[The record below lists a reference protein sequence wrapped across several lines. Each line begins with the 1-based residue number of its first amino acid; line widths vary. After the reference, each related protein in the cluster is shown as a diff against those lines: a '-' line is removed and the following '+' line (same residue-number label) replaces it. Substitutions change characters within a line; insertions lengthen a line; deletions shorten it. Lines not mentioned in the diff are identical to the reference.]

1 MHSIVCPLLY
11 HTVCWG
17 TIQSELHPTV
27 LSIQQVLY
35 HALQK
40 LGMRKSERDQFMKI
54 WNYVRY
60 LYLVVNSIE
69 IYDERVNSSFK
80 F

>member
-1 MHSIVCPLLY
+1 M
-11 HTVCWG
+11 CWG
-17 TIQSELHPTV
+17 TIQSELPPTV

-54 WNYVRY
+54 WNYTRY
-60 LYLVVNSIE
+60 LYLVGNSIE
-69 IYDERVNSSFK
+69 IYDERVNSAFK